1 MRIPP
6 SMPLREF
13 WVKIFAA
20 LGSGCGSVGRAVAFN
35 TRGPRLEYSHRHN
48 IYIELFIVNCIEK
61 TKIKKKRPGC
71 LPHIIE
77 LVLTI
82 WWAILIVNSFN
93 IRPNLA
99 EKVSNEN
106 ILYSFD
112 VVYFDILFFLCCRAS
127 RSLAFFSIRFNC
139 LIGPARGAL
148 NQCDQMLKYKLP
160 QISPNV
166 AKKVARAIFT

>member
-1 MRIPP
+1 
-6 SMPLREF
+6 MPLREF

-20 LGSGCGSVGRAVAFN
+20 FGSGCGSVGRAVAFN

-112 VVYFDILFFLCCRAS
+112 VLYFDILFFCVVERVV
-127 RSLAFFSIRFNC
+127 
-139 LIGPARGAL
+139 P
-148 NQCDQMLKYKLP
+148 
-160 QISPNV
+160 
-166 AKKVARAIFT
+166 